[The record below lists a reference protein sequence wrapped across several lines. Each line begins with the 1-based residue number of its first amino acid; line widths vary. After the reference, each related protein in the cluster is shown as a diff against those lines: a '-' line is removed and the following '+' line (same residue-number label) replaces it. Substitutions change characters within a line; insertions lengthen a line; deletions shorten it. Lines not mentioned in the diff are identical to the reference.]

1 MLHSMATLW
10 QNMKQEVPLC
20 LVRHGKAVLMWEAC
34 RPDHTIVKVHVA
46 YTVEKDTKSESQ

>member
-1 MLHSMATLW
+1 MLHSLAALW
-10 QNMKQEVPLC
+10 QNMKQEVSLC

-34 RPDHTIVKVHVA
+34 RPDHTIVKVRVA